1 MKKLL
6 LIFFVTTGFVLNIH
20 TQEEFDTQNL
30 IQKKIALLVKLCRH
44 VVNPKRL
51 SENVVEKIEHD
62 VVCQGFKGKKS
73 LNNDSENSLENFS
86 RHIAI
91 SMMKGLSEQPKN
103 ANELPK
109 KTLANITELDVD

>member
-1 MKKLL
+1 MKKLSL
-6 LIFFVTTGFVLNIH
+6 LFFVTTGFVLNIH
-20 TQEEFDTQNL
+20 TQEESDTQNL

-73 LNNDSENSLENFS
+73 LNDDLENSLEIFS
-86 RHIAI
+86 RRIAPTTI
-91 SMMKGLSEQPKN
+91 KGLSEGSKN
-103 ANELPK
+103 PNHLPHNPFG
-109 KTLANITELDVD
+109 NIT